1 MSVAQPE
8 KGVIGQMSDMAK
20 QRAMTSAL
28 DKGQET
34 VMAKLAT
41 DPLAKTGTEL
51 AGTELAKIGL
61 GGATEEALI
70 GNALAQGTTGAATTG
85 AMAGLGAAVPYLGAG
100 ILAGKALGFFNK
112 GGAVGPLYAAEGRP
126 AFPSYNDMD
135 DDELD
140 EMLKKMSPKE
150 QDDFIKNIGLEE
162 AMDAYYMNDGGPMN
176 PQTMGYNRNRMSM
189 PISNVSRPGQDLSKT
204 FYGNRQFNSN
214 AMNPDRRAMAIN
226 RMRQFMAGKPAG
238 PSQDI
243 SQLRNRKRDV
253 VNPGRGG
260 K

>member
-1 MSVAQPE
+1 MIRTVANKPRENEGARGQAPRYQMGPMSVAPAE
-8 KGVIGQMSDMAK
+8 KGVLGQMTDIAK
-20 QRAMTSAL
+20 QRAMTGAL
-28 DKGQET
+28 NKGQET

-51 AGTELAKIGL
+51 AKIGL
-61 GGATEEALI
+61 GGASEEALI

-85 AMAGLGAAVPYLGAG
+85 AMAGLGAAVPYIGAG
-100 ILAGKALGFFNK
+100 ILAGKALGFFN
-112 GGAVGPLYAAEGRP
+112 E
-126 AFPSYNDMD
+126 
-135 DDELD
+135 
-140 EMLKKMSPKE
+140 
-150 QDDFIKNIGLEE
+150 
-162 AMDAYYMNDGGPMN
+162 GGPVYKQMGG

-189 PISNVSRPGQDLSKT
+189 PISNVSRPGQDLSRA

-214 AMNPDRRAMAIN
+214 AMNPDRRAMAMN
-226 RMRQFMAGKPAG
+226 RMRQRMAGRPAG